1 MIDSS
6 YMLTLLIHSQASFHE
21 RLINE
26 TKKSKNVK

>member
-6 YMLTLLIHSQASFHE
+6 YILTLFVHLQASFHE